1 MDTMAK
7 RRAVPEA
14 LKRIKAEITDEKSD
28 LFEKLVESVRHY
40 TIAFVGIPNTSAESP
55 WPCGTATLVTV
66 DGEHY
71 FLTAQHVWQK
81 LRKFRHVGITLVPN
95 IDQCFTIPTQVL
107 LATGPRK
114 PSAQE
119 NGPDIVFLKI
129 PAAKLG
135 EIKARKSFYPLEPV
149 AKKLQLDV
157 MAIEV
162 RILLG
167 APGETAT
174 LTTPTNLDMTIQG
187 IMGDGHPKTFRKG
200 PYDYLDS
207 KEFFGAHGFP
217 KSYGGFSGGGL
228 WQVYVYLDPKTGE
241 RTERSRLAGMAF
253 YEFPAKRRYRVIRCH
268 GARSIDVVK
277 RTLRAETAKKA
288 KRVCLV

>member
-7 RRAVPEA
+7 RRVVPEA
-14 LKRIKAEITDEKSD
+14 LKRIEAEIADEKSG

-40 TIAFVGIPNTSAESP
+40 TIAFVCIPNTDAESP
-55 WPCGTATLVTV
+55 CLCGTATLVTV

-81 LRKFRHVGITLVPN
+81 LKKFRHVGITLVPN
-95 IDQCFTIPTQVL
+95 IDQCFTIPTHLL

-114 PSAQE
+114 PAAEE

-135 EIKARKSFYPLEPV
+135 EIKARKSFYPLERV
-149 AKKLQLDV
+149 AKKLLVEV

-174 LTTPTNLDMTIQG
+174 LATPTNLDMTIQG
-187 IMGDGHPKTFRKG
+187 IMADGHPKTFTKG
-200 PYDYLDS
+200 RYDYVDS

-228 WQVYVYLDPKTGE
+228 WHVYVHLNPKTGE
-241 RTERSRLAGMAF
+241 RTERNRLAGMAF

-288 KRVCLV
+288 KRIYLA

>member
-1 MDTMAK
+1 MTK
-7 RRAVPEA
+7 RRTVPQA
-14 LKRIKAEITDEKSD
+14 LKRIEAEIAHEKSG

-40 TIAFVGIPNTSAESP
+40 TIAFVRIPNTSAESP
-55 WPCGTATLVTV
+55 SPCGTATLVIV

-71 FLTAQHVWQK
+71 FLTAQHVWQEM
-81 LRKFRHVGITLVPN
+81 RKFRHVGITLVPK
-95 IDQCFTIPTQVL
+95 IDQCFTIPTQLL

-114 PSAQE
+114 PAAQE

-135 EIKARKSFYPLEPV
+135 EIKARKSFYPLVPL
-149 AKKLQLDV
+149 AKKLQVDV

-187 IMGDGHPKTFRKG
+187 IMADGHPKSFAKG
-200 PYDYLDS
+200 RYDYVDS
-207 KEFFGAHGFP
+207 KELFGAHGFP

-228 WQVYVYLDPKTGE
+228 WHVHVYLDRKTGE

-268 GARSIDVVK
+268 GARSIDMVK
-277 RTLRAETAKKA
+277 RSLRAVTAKKA
-288 KRVCLV
+288 KRIYLA